1 MAVHQ
6 PECHDHDRAGA
17 GHRDGVCM
25 QNPLWNQFR
34 GHAGAV
40 SARGPS
46 EHRNHYEHLRGGLHH
61 GGHVHSGGEG
71 EPYAAGADDIF
82 DYGDA
87 VFYRQY
93 PVSLCDA
100 DGGELHRALHQRD
113 SHGHRP
119 LDSLFLCE
127 HGGLPHQL
135 RAGDDRG
142 NLRQEPDERQSDLLS
157 LPDGVHDGADIR
169 EHVGGAPQ
177 NLGIPVHRGHDGDD
191 GMPGGR
197 GDICDVAFG
206 HGGAVR
212 GAADQR
218 SGIFG
223 AL

>member
-6 PECHDHDRAGA
+6 PEHDDHDGA
-17 GHRDGVCM
+17 FDRHRDGVCV
-25 QNPLWNQFR
+25 QDPLRSQVG
-34 GHAGAV
+34 GHFGAV
-40 SARGPS
+40 PHRDAF
-46 EHRNHYEHLRGGLHH
+46 EHWHQHEHLRRGLHH
-61 GGHVHSGGEG
+61 GGDLHCGGER
-71 EPYAAGADDIF
+71 EPYAAGPYDIF
-82 DYGDA
+82 YYRGA
-87 VFYRQY
+87 VFFRKH
-93 PVSLCDA
+93 PDSFRAV
-100 DGGELHRALHQRD
+100 DGSELHRALHQRD